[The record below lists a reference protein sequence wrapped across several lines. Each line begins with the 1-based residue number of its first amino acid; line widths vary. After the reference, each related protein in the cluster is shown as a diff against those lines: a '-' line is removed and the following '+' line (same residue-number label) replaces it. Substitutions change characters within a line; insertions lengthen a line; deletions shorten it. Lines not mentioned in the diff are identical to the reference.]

1 MPLRVTANKT
11 FAIPL
16 AGGDADLDSRVH
28 PPRLTSI
35 LDEQQRSSFAKARTA
50 PVAWPPSSGGVQA
63 ATIREYM
70 ATSMR
75 AAWTSTSTPAR

>member
-16 AGGDADLDSRVH
+16 AGGDTVLDSKVH

-35 LDEQQRSSFAKARTA
+35 LEEQQRSSFAKARTA
-50 PVAWPPSSGGVQA
+50 PVAWHPSPGGVQA

-70 ATSMR
+70 AASFR